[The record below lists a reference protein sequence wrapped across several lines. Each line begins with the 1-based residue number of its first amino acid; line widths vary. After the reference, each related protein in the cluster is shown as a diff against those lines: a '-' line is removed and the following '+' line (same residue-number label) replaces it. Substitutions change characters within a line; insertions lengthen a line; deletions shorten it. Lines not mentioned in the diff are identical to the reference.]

1 MEALYL
7 ALDRDGDG
15 EVDGKELFNA
25 LQDTDKARELD
36 NMRMIAAERVLKRER
51 EHFLAENSGMGSES
65 ATDSSSNELGQ
76 SEHPEGSSAEGLSE
90 LSRLFHHARAL
101 YEIKTKSVDF
111 GTFSKLLSPVR
122 SNKRGP
128 ASVRNRDRAASKKY
142 RNAQPSFPED
152 PLGIFPNAGRR
163 GRGSEGFRPIHQVQ
177 AYGAKPKGKRLAP
190 INGRARGHRQQ
201 RRKRDDD
208 EYDDEDEDDDDD
220 DGFSTFDEDDDDDND
235 YRDVDR
241 QRHARMLHG
250 DDDDDGDD
258 YGSLSD
264 GSLDG
269 SDSFEDDISDEEIG
283 EGQVLV

>member
-1 MEALYL
+1 MVK
-7 ALDRDGDG
+7 
-15 EVDGKELFNA
+15 EV
-25 LQDTDKARELD
+25 KA
-36 NMRMIAAERVLKRER
+36 ISQLK
-51 EHFLAENSGMGSES
+51 
-65 ATDSSSNELGQ
+65 
-76 SEHPEGSSAEGLSE
+76 
-90 LSRLFHHARAL
+90 
-101 YEIKTKSVDF
+101 IKTKSVDF
-111 GTFSKLLSPVR
+111 GTFSKMLSPVI
-122 SNKRGP
+122 SNKRGQ
-128 ASVRNRDRAASKKY
+128 ASVRNRDRAATKKY

-163 GRGSEGFRPIHQVQ
+163 GRGPEGFRPIHQVQ

-190 INGRARGHRQQ
+190 INGRARGHGQ
-201 RRKRDDD
+201 RRRKHYDD

-220 DGFSTFDEDDDDDND
+220 EGFSTFDEDENDDEEDDDDDD
-235 YRDVDR
+235 YRDDHR

-250 DDDDDGDD
+250 DDGDD